1 MQDWEERVWTG
12 EAFEP
17 EPEHCVARQMSGS
30 VLEGKSNLL
39 T

>member
-1 MQDWEERVWTG
+1 MQDWEERVWT
-12 EAFEP
+12 FEP

-30 VLEGKSNLL
+30 VLEEKSNLL